1 MMKLLL
7 TLTLIVVVLS
17 GCVDKDLDAKDPK
30 TLMANSGKNLDS
42 YRFVTETVQEIGD
55 STGAS
60 PLAIKS
66 RDEGSVNLTEQNM
79 SISSRKT
86 AGGTESEVLSSVQ
99 QETYIIRDMAKVKLD
114 GNWSQAALQD
124 AKSFW
129 ALRNLAE
136 KQDMQFN
143 KSQLKLSGSEMIEGV
158 DCNRIEVI
166 PDKKAY
172 ESVLFEQFDSMLPL
186 AYMNLTNLYNSS
198 TVNWTLWV
206 SKDDGLPR
214 KENVKMVFSV
224 TLEMM
229 EMPDNQIKDL
239 LINIDLNTTTR
250 YMDYNL
256 PMVITLPEGQRIEP
270 IIGCACNK

>member
-7 TLTLIVVVLS
+7 ALSLIVVVLS

-30 TLMANSGKNLDS
+30 TLMANSGKDLDS
-42 YRFVTETVQEIGD
+42 YRFVAETIQEIGD

-60 PLAIKS
+60 PLVIKS
-66 RDEGSVNLTEQNM
+66 HDEGTVNLTEQNM

-86 AGGTESEVLSSVQ
+86 AGSESEALSSMQ
-99 QETYIIRDMAKVKLD
+99 QETYNIRDMAKVKLD
-114 GNWSQAALQD
+114 GNWSHAALQE

-129 ALRNLAE
+129 ELRNVAE
-136 KQDMQFN
+136 KQDIQLN
-143 KSQLKLSGSEMIEGV
+143 KSQLKLSGSEMIGGV

-166 PDKKAY
+166 PDEKAY
-172 ESVLFEQFDSMLPL
+172 GSVLFEQLDSMLPL
-186 AYMNLTNLYNSS
+186 AYMNLTKLYKSS

-224 TLEMM
+224 TSEMM

-239 LINIDLNTTTR
+239 LIKIDLNTTTR